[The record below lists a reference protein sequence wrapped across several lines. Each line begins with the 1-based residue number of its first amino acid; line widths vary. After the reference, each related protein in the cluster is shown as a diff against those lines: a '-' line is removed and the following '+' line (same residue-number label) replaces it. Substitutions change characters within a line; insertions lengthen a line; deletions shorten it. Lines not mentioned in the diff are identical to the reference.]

1 MYETLNG
8 KDFDF
13 LKEEDR
19 ELLQR
24 ITAYSGEVLGD
35 VDPQKVPISQQLEAL
50 KPVMEELAAE
60 RSLPLEDIFIKYMDL
75 ASLVLAK
82 KDQKFREDMQ
92 DLDTMELN

>member
-13 LKEEDR
+13 LDKDDK

-24 ITAYSGEVLGD
+24 ITGYSEEVLGD
-35 VDPQKVPISQQLEAL
+35 IDPQKVPISQQLEKL
-50 KPVMEELAAE
+50 KPVMEELAKE
-60 RSLPLEDIFIKYMDL
+60 KNMPLEDIFIKYMDL
-75 ASLVLAK
+75 ASLVAAK

-92 DLDTMELN
+92 DLDTMDF